1 MKKLFLTLFCGI
13 LVLSSFVG
21 CGKEVKNVNLQT
33 VLADIN
39 SKYSLDLDAVSDTD
53 SLNKYYN
60 ISAED
65 VKQFAAEIKSDGNDR
80 TEIVLVEAVDSSAA
94 DRINSALTTTYNSI
108 VSQYAGYNQE
118 KLPEIKACKVTQDG
132 NYVTMIV
139 ASNGPDILDTYY
151 TYFE

>member
-1 MKKLFLTLFCGI
+1 MKKIVSI
-13 LVLSSFVG
+13 LCCIVMILATFVG
-21 CGKEVKNVNLQT
+21 CGNEVKEVNLQT
-33 VLADIN
+33 VLSDIN
-39 SKYSLDLDAVSDTD
+39 SKYSLELDAVSDTD
-53 SLNKYYN
+53 ALNKYYN

-65 VKQFAAEIKSDGNDR
+65 VKQFAAEIKSDGNER

-94 DRINSALTTTYNSI
+94 ERINSTLTTTYNSI
-108 VSQYAGYNQE
+108 ISQYAGYNQE

-139 ASNGPDILDTYY
+139 ASNGPEILNTYY